1 MEKVSYKLPAKARSL
16 FIMTDKHLQ
25 QTTDELVK
33 AMNTVVEMIRS
44 YTEPTDL
51 NQLIFDL
58 LDQNDFQMPYDEF
71 TIETAVKLLAN
82 LGFIKLDQMQGS
94 FRDENFEYREII
106 SCHASVKFTLGM
118 DGQILL
124 AD

>member
-1 MEKVSYKLPAKARSL
+1 
-16 FIMTDKHLQ
+16 MTDKHLQ

-33 AMNTVVEMIRS
+33 AMNIVVEMIRS
-44 YTEPTDL
+44 YVEPTDL

-82 LGFIKLDQMQGS
+82 LGFIKFDQGLS
-94 FRDENFEYREII
+94 GDENFGYRDII
-106 SCHASVKFTLGM
+106 VCHASARFTLGR